1 MVKADDLGETVPASA
16 GTVSSSYSFGLGS
29 ITPLNVVLPKP
40 TDGPIAPA

>member
-1 MVKADDLGETVPASA
+1 MVKVDDSGETVLASA
-16 GTVSSSYSFGLGS
+16 GTVSSSSFGLGS